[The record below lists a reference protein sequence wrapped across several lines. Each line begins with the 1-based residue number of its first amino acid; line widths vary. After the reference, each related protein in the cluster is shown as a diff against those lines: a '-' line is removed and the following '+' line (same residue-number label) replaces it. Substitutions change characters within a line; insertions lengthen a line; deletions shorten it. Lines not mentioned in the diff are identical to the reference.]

1 MADTTTP
8 RLELVKPEIGS
19 SENTWGTKLNANM
32 DLIDGNVM
40 LALAATVGDINGIT
54 ATGSYRYSGSQAP
67 LPPCVVDHRQ
77 LADGTRVQMAYG
89 MGGSIN
95 DALWVRRYSGAWS
108 DWSRVMP
115 DRGANANGEY
125 VRFPDG
131 TMICTMIGTTN
142 GSYAA
147 GALFASNQQAW
158 TFPVPFV
165 STPTVSMSVLRV
177 NTWGDG
183 FSASLVDAM
192 LSVVGVLAIPNGTSY
207 RAMAVGRWK

>member
-1 MADTTTP
+1 MADTTTT

-32 DLIDGNVM
+32 DRIDGNVM
-40 LALAATVGDINGIT
+40 LALAATVPDINGIT
-54 ATGSYRYSGSQAP
+54 ATGSYRYSGPQGPVS
-67 LPPCVVDHRQ
+67 PCVVDHRQ

-131 TMICTMIGTTN
+131 TMICNMSGNTS

-147 GALFASNQQAW
+147 GALFASNQQTW
-158 TFPVPFV
+158 TFPAPFIAL
-165 STPTVSMSVLRV
+165 PTVSMSAHRM

-183 FSASLVDAM
+183 FASSLTEAA
-192 LSVVGVLAIPNGTSY
+192 LALIGVIAIPNGTSY
-207 RAMAVGRWK
+207 RATAIGRWK